1 MVAVAYYAKEA
12 APEFNYP
19 ARLPVIE

>member
-19 ARLPVIE
+19 ARLPVIQ